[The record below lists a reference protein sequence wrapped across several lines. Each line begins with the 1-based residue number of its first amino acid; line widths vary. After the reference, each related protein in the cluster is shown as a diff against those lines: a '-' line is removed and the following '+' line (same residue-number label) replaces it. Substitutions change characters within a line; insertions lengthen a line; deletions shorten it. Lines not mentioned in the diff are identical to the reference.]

1 MRLVWSLLA
10 ALCLGACGTMSGGG
24 GDRVDEVHL
33 FGLPVT
39 LNFDGIPGADGF
51 AVRIFVTKNGGAK
64 GSTIQSGNL
73 EVMMFDGVVGG
84 DEIATKEP
92 KQTWKFT
99 PRQLTGLR
107 EQTSLGVGYRF
118 ALRWEEPPTHG
129 HITVLA
135 RYISTKGEAVVSSP
149 STITATAK

>member
-1 MRLVWSLLA
+1 MRFVWSLLA
-10 ALCLGACGTMSGGG
+10 ALCLAACGTMSGGG

-39 LNFDGIPGADGF
+39 LNFDGKPGADGF
-51 AVRIFVTKNGGAK
+51 AVRVFVTKGGGAK
-64 GSTIQSGNL
+64 GATIQSGNL
-73 EVMMFDGVVGG
+73 EVLMFDGVVGA

-92 KQTWKFT
+92 KEIWKFT
-99 PRQLTGLR
+99 PRQLTPLR

-118 ALRWEEPPTHG
+118 ALRWNDLPTHG

-135 RYISTKGEAVVSSP
+135 RYIPLKGEPVYSSP